1 LCLDFAE
8 NLFFILCCS
17 RSITSLAITIH
28 AFSVSVFFK
37 SCGKKSRKKS
47 TYFLQRIKRM
57 DIGGAFGV
65 VKNEGTACTDYLRN
79 KIGDILRNA
88 IAPEVNNALN
98 EYKLVKQWNDLVASA
113 KLLLGD
119 KLNLGKKREIRTK
132 AQARNTVLLQKVFE
146 QIVK

>member
-1 LCLDFAE
+1 
-8 NLFFILCCS
+8 
-17 RSITSLAITIH
+17 
-28 AFSVSVFFK
+28 
-37 SCGKKSRKKS
+37 
-47 TYFLQRIKRM
+47 M
-57 DIGGAFGV
+57 DIGDAFGV

-119 KLNLGKKREIRTK
+119 KLNLGKKGRYVLKHKQEIPFCYK
-132 AQARNTVLLQKVFE
+132 KFLNKLLNKCLVALHF
-146 QIVK
+146 IKTLLLLGMPISFSLKDIS

>member
-1 LCLDFAE
+1 
-8 NLFFILCCS
+8 
-17 RSITSLAITIH
+17 
-28 AFSVSVFFK
+28 
-37 SCGKKSRKKS
+37 
-47 TYFLQRIKRM
+47 M
-57 DIGGAFGV
+57 DIGDAFGV

-113 KLLLGD
+113 KLLLED

-132 AQARNTVLLQKVFE
+132 AQVRNTVLLQKIFE